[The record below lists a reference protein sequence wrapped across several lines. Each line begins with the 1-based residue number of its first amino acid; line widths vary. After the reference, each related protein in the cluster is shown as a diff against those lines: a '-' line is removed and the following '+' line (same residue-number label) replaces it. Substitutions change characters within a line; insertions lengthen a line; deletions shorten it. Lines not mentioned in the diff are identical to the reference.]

1 MKLTNKIL
9 GFAFIAL
16 ALWIL
21 VLMISLKVSIQR
33 NEDHSH
39 AFTSGTTISAMN
51 IEHAAIV

>member
-33 NEDHSH
+33 NENSLH
-39 AFTSGTTISAMN
+39 TSASTISAMN
-51 IEHAAIV
+51 NKQVVIA